1 VTETNRQGLGGYLAR
16 MTRPPSAEE
25 LEQLAKVWFSQAHA
39 LSAQDE
45 AEIAAW
51 KKEHRKWTHFTGS
64 GGGISGVEAGFFS
77 SGESGDC
84 GGD

>member
-1 VTETNRQGLGGYLAR
+1 

-25 LEQLAKVWFSQAHA
+25 LEQLAKVWFSQAGA
-39 LSAQDE
+39 LSAQDQ

-51 KKEHRKWTHFTGS
+51 KKEHRKWTHFTGGGDGLAGAGAY
-64 GGGISGVEAGFFS
+64 GGGEP
-77 SGESGDC
+77 GDC